1 MKNKLLYKYNENDA
15 GVFDIS
21 VYAEDKKVAFITF
34 KLKSNTAW
42 LYKVFV
48 NDEYRNM
55 KIGSTLL
62 KLFENFCVQHF
73 VKAVEGKY
81 YPETEDKIVRQFYEN
96 NGYSI
101 DKEYYETFI
110 LKYNLKKS
118 DVDVEVENIDEDNI
132 RENV

>member
-21 VYAEDKKVAFITF
+21 VY
-34 KLKSNTAW
+34 
-42 LYKVFV
+42 
-48 NDEYRNM
+48 DEYRNM

-62 KLFENFCVQHF
+62 KLFENFCIQHF
-73 VKAVEGKY
+73 VKSVEGKY
-81 YPETEDKIVRQFYEN
+81 YPETEDKVVRKFYEN

-110 LKYNLKKS
+110 SKYNLKKL